1 MPDAVTPQQVAPSRW
16 LRIIPI
22 LLLHAVTLLL
32 LFNVLTTLAF
42 GSFDYCRHANI
53 EIPAKT
59 LNIIQ
64 LAERCF
70 KFSVPI
76 FCVVMIADVVF
87 MFMLTSWKRSKRWPL
102 SVFSQIF
109 MFVAL
114 VFALY
119 VAIWLGNPIFW
130 AVP

>member
-1 MPDAVTPQQVAPSRW
+1 MSDTIAPLQAVPSRW
-16 LRIIPI
+16 LRIPPI

-42 GSFDYCRHANI
+42 GSFDYYRHANI
-53 EIPAKT
+53 EIPATT
-59 LNIIQ
+59 LNIIH

-87 MFMLTSWKRSKRWPL
+87 MFMLTSWKRSKRLPL

-119 VAIWLGNPIFW
+119 VAIWLGHPIFW